1 MPHVWGTRL
10 CWPAVNAC
18 WPSRAQE
25 AGRPAINIICEKLT
39 YVGSTRFEDDSR
51 LPLGSAVNS
60 ASYAAKALTQAGAR
74 CAEPQ
79 PRRCLPSSAARSPPL
94 PAVQGSSARLPAALL
109 RLTRP
114 AACPPLRQVAAEPR
128 FLAAYMSLGRES
140 DLVVQDASAFAAEG
154 EQLSFLQLQARAA
167 SVRQVSGTWAPR
179 CAPQVPAAAPP
190 GPPLSKRAPSNG
202 WCVQVVMGWYRIPA
216 TAAQP
221 IEMVVNPQG
230 LEERGLVG
238 ALWGDAA

>member
-60 ASYAAKALTQAGAR
+60 ASYAAKALT
-74 CAEPQ
+74 
-79 PRRCLPSSAARSPPL
+79 
-94 PAVQGSSARLPAALL
+94 
-109 RLTRP
+109 
-114 AACPPLRQVAAEPR
+114 QVAAEPR